1 MRYRMMH
8 PICHALLCLLLYAFM
23 VTAVAANEPLTIGAS
38 LPLSGENASEGRAMR
53 GALEL
58 LVEVTN
64 DNGGV
69 GGRPLEITFKD
80 DQNNADMARN
90 IAAQFGKDPN
100 ILAVIGHQFS
110 GVALAASEVYA
121 QYQLPHISP
130 SASNPRVTRSSEW
143 SFSMNYEDDLQ
154 GENLAVYLQVVLKTQ
169 RVLVIHSDDAYG
181 TGLLESFTRKA
192 RRLGMEIVQTIP
204 YSEENKFGPDFL
216 ATQLE
221 AGQGKTADAA
231 VLFSHTADGG
241 KLVRQLRGAG
251 VTLPVMGPDSFAKQD
266 FITALGNDSDD
277 VYVSSPFLYEL
288 SSLMTKQFAQE
299 YEEKYFEKYQ
309 VAPTVWGAFCY
320 DAGRIIAAAIESGG
334 ANRTTLR
341 NGLLAYNGPANA
353 FSGITGKLY
362 FDEHGAMRRPIVVS
376 YIDDGQFKPAFT
388 QLRRVTEPHVLNNLQ
403 SRIAE
408 NEVVVSDKIPYY
420 LTRVVY
426 AGLDFYRINSVDVA
440 GQNFDV
446 EFFMWFRWEGDIDVE
461 NIDFL
466 NGIYGIE
473 DKTEV
478 LREDRSG
485 DIKYICYKI
494 KGTYLTPYDVRL
506 FPFDTQHLPITVS
519 HKSKD
524 ASQIM
529 LVLDAKNLSHAHLHE
544 IYPEE
549 WDYVGREDYSGT
561 HALSSTFGDPN
572 YTGGDSDVEFSIYQ
586 TNIIIKRILFP
597 YMVTLFLP
605 FFIMVCVSLLMF
617 LIPNSQFD
625 ARISLV
631 MTALL
636 SILVFHLS
644 QEEAWPN
651 VGYLVSA
658 DKYFMSAYILTFT
671 LILESIVANWLVIRK
686 RDSLALKL
694 DFVSAVTLVPLAFTV
709 FGYITYTSVFQ

>member
-1 MRYRMMH
+1 MFYRMKH
-8 PICHALLCLLLYAFM
+8 PICCATFHLALLCAFAL
-23 VTAVAANEPLTIGAS
+23 TAAANEPILLGAS

-64 DNGGV
+64 HNGGV
-69 GGRPLEITFKD
+69 AGRPLQIVFKD

-90 IAAQFGKDPN
+90 IAGQFGKDPN

-121 QYQLPHISP
+121 EYQLPHISP
-130 SASNPRVTRSSEW
+130 SASNPNVTRSSEW
-143 SFSMNYEDDLQ
+143 SFSMNYQDDLQ

-204 YSEENKFGPDFL
+204 YSEENKFGPDFI
-216 ATQLE
+216 ATQLD
-221 AGQGKTADAA
+221 AAQGGTADAA

-241 KLVRQLRGAG
+241 KLVRQLREAE
-251 VTLPVMGPDSFAKQD
+251 VSMPVMGPDSFAKQD
-266 FITALGNDSDD
+266 FITSLGEDTAE

-288 SSLMTKQFAQE
+288 SSLMTKRFAQE
-299 YEEKYFEKYQ
+299 YEAKYFEKYQ

-320 DAGRIIAAAIESGG
+320 DAGRIITAAIESSG
-334 ANRTTLR
+334 ANRTALR
-341 NGLLAYNGPANA
+341 NGLLAYDGPANA

-376 YIDDGQFKPAFT
+376 YIDDAQFKPAFT

-403 SRIAE
+403 SRIAD
-408 NEVVVSDKIPYY
+408 NEVVVSDKTPYY

-485 DIKYICYKI
+485 AIKYLCYKI

-529 LVLDAKNLSHAHLHE
+529 LVLDAKNLSHAHLKE

-597 YMVTLFLP
+597 YLVTLFLP
-605 FFIMVCVSLLMF
+605 FFIMVAVSLLMF

-625 ARISLV
+625 ARVSLV

-636 SILVFHLS
+636 SILVFHLA

-686 RDSLALKL
+686 HDAMALKL
-694 DFVSAVTLVPLAFTV
+694 DFVSAVTLVPLAFAV
-709 FGYITYTSVFQ
+709 FGYITYTSVF